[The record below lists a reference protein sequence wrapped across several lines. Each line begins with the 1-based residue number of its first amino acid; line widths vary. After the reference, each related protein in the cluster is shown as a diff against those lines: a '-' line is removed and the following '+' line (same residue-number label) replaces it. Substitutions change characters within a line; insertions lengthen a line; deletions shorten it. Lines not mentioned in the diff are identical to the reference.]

1 MPVKFVAEVVKG
13 LFGLSEQSTDD
24 AETETSITVERE
36 TNGESEAESSETE
49 GSVDADEH
57 AESGETVEVSADES
71 EESTEVSADES
82 GETVEPDDSEES
94 AEPVDEITGIGPTYS
109 ERLADTGIETVA
121 DLADADALAVAEA
134 AEVSESRAADW
145 ITQAADW

>member
-36 TNGESEAESSETE
+36 TNGESEAESSEE
-49 GSVDADEH
+49 SVDADEH

-82 GETVEPDDSEES
+82 GETVELDDSEES